1 MGSVSPG
8 SLPGAPQLGGPAT
21 FGHEADGVPGV
32 TPPPQRAHRAP
43 ALVQAG
49 RAAQP
54 TGGSPQAAPLQPV
67 APQQRGTWQLQRGRG
82 GGGRGTPAGARRGP
96 GRPPM
101 AEHMYSATYVR
112 VKARR
117 NQQRNQVRAAGQG
130 DGSWPGRD

>member
-67 APQQRGTWQLQRGRG
+67 APQQRGTWRVG
-82 GGGRGTPAGARRGP
+82 GAPPRPPRRGP